1 MENYD
6 NVKDEIKVVQN
17 GTSADNPQK
26 PNSRLTIVAFCA
38 VFVLGC
44 FLSFIVGTYSEPFFG
59 GSKSG
64 GSSYS
69 EDYEDYSSTEE
80 YVYVTESGSRYH
92 SDPDCSNMTSPSKI
106 SIEEAQERGYSPCKK
121 CY

>member
-1 MENYD
+1 MEED
-6 NVKDEIKVVQN
+6 HIEKEKEIVGQN
-17 GTSADNPQK
+17 K
-26 PNSRLTIVAFCA
+26 SRKSFWLTIAAFCA

-69 EDYEDYSSTEE
+69 EGYEDEDYEDYSSAEE